1 MLASAVA
8 LGLALLAA
16 TGGAGTA
23 WAQGAPAMPGSM
35 TWDVRNGDQQ
45 GKLMLNE
52 ATLSFESLTDAKHS
66 RNWKLAEIREI
77 SKKGRKDMRVR
88 PMKGSTYDFQLKD
101 GKLRDEIYGAISA
114 RVVAAR
120 QAVRK

>member
-1 MLASAVA
+1 MLASALA
-8 LGLALLAA
+8 LGLALLA
-16 TGGAGTA
+16 TTAGVQTA
-23 WAQGAPAMPGSM
+23 SAQGAPAPGSM

-45 GKLMLNE
+45 GKLMLSD

-66 RNWKLAEIREI
+66 RNWKLTEVREI

-101 GKLRDEIYGAISA
+101 GKLRDEIYGAVSA
-114 RVVAAR
+114 RVIAAR
-120 QAVRK
+120 QAGRK